1 MIVTLLTIAVL
12 LFGIACHFCE
22 ERDIC
27 YTWQDICSVLSVLCT
42 SFAGILLVL
51 ELVAIVVPHAN
62 AIGDRAAMEA
72 RRETIIYQLENKTFK
87 NDNNLGTTEVLSAIA
102 DYNGDVLK
110 MRAGRKNPWI
120 NWFYAPYGEDLE
132 LIDLDD
138 FL

>member
-1 MIVTLLTIAVL
+1 MIVTLLTIAIL
-12 LFGIACHFCE
+12 LFGIFCHFCE

-27 YTWQDICSVLSVLCT
+27 YTCQDICSVLSVLCT

-120 NWFYAPYGEDLE
+120 SWFYAPYGEDLE

>member
-1 MIVTLLTIAVL
+1 MTKKQFNTLAVGDEVYLNGRCRTDVGTKCKVTYICDDRIWVEPIDDEAIIAP
-12 LFGIACHFCE
+12 
-22 ERDIC
+22 R
-27 YTWQDICSVLSVLCT
+27 
-42 SFAGILLVL
+42 
-51 ELVAIVVPHAN
+51 AN

-72 RRETIIYQLENKTFK
+72 RRETIIYQLKNKTFE
-87 NDNNLGTTEVLSAIA
+87 NDNNLGTTEVLSAVA

-132 LIDLDD
+132 LIELDD